1 MLPCFLEGPASA
13 GGAKASIVSST
24 MSGMMERPR
33 PRAVAVVDI
42 WKEDLADEEE
52 RVDLAEEEVAR
63 VFEEDTEPMKNGH
76 TVPLRLRCSSLYG
89 RGRD

>member
-1 MLPCFLEGPASA
+1 
-13 GGAKASIVSST
+13 
-24 MSGMMERPR
+24 MERPR

-76 TVPLRLRCSSLYG
+76 TVPLRLRCSSKGSSAESHSFKERLQYRQVAESSPG
-89 RGRD
+89 C